1 MNAGERSSYQIQI
14 KNGVLYQNGIEFDT
28 SKMKTQFSG
37 SGVAIFVQSVDG
49 TFYSSSHLGG
59 RQQQSSFSSDAPCRS
74 AGEWKVE
81 NGRIEWISGKSGFY
95 KPTMEQLV
103 NAVSDLKFQ
112 NALNQTRAR
121 VFDSQDGTET
131 DIDASFLT
139 SDSLLSSV

>member
-1 MNAGERSSYQIQI
+1 
-14 KNGVLYQNGIEFDT
+14 
-28 SKMKTQFSG
+28 
-37 SGVAIFVQSVDG
+37 
-49 TFYSSSHLGG
+49 
-59 RQQQSSFSSDAPCRS
+59 
-74 AGEWKVE
+74 
-81 NGRIEWISGKSGFY
+81 
-95 KPTMEQLV
+95 MEQLV